1 MPTARAPPTNDNDGE
16 NLNGKIDNHTHAS
29 PASFMANESAGR
41 FTTSTPIAIA
51 NSFGDRFSMSI
62 QGRQN

>member
-29 PASFMANESAGR
+29 PAKFVGRESAGR
-41 FTTSTPIAIA
+41 FATRAPIAIA
-51 NSFGDRFSMSI
+51 NSLGDRFPVPI
-62 QGRQN
+62 QRGQN